1 MAAAQFWGGMSL
13 REFSVWITFS
23 YSKDTTLVNY
33 IHEILIHSAAARGRT
48 HCTCIHVCITE
59 CTGVEKPTC
68 TGYLLIQYW
77 VNLRLG
83 FRWGMLTNCCSFFH
97 VTTSNVQV
105 TECIHLQEFCVLVV
119 WNVEWVSVLLLFLFI
134 FCIYRKMMGWLCT
147 DLLLPVSPLCAQH
160 ALRLL
165 MPKQNC

>member
-13 REFSVWITFS
+13 REFSVGITFS

-33 IHEILIHSAAARGRT
+33 IHEILIHSAAARVAGDTALVYMYNRRYRCGKT
-48 HCTCIHVCITE
+48 S
-59 CTGVEKPTC
+59 C

-97 VTTSNVQV
+97 VTTNMCKWQSAYNYKSAVCWWFGMWSGFRGFV
-105 TECIHLQEFCVLVV
+105 VLVY
-119 WNVEWVSVLLLFLFI
+119 FLHI
-134 FCIYRKMMGWLCT
+134 YIENDGMTVQTCYCPFCLC
-147 DLLLPVSPLCAQH
+147 VHSMH
-160 ALRLL
+160 
-165 MPKQNC
+165 